1 MTYVIGKE
9 CIDVQDKSCI
19 DVCPVDCI
27 YEGGRKTYINPN
39 ECIDCGACELA
50 CPEVAIFP
58 ARKARGNPEWEM
70 FTADQAA
77 FFTQVLP
84 GRDGLLHISEIANY
98 RIADINDVLKVG
110 QSVRVKILE
119 ADDRGR
125 LRLSVKAIGGI
136 EAQGGPAAPSAAE

>member
-27 YEGGRKTYINPN
+27 YEGARKTYINPN

-58 ARKARGNPEWEM
+58 ARKARGSAEWET
-70 FTADQAA
+70 FTTDNAE
-77 FFTQVLP
+77 FFTDVLP
-84 GRDGLLHISEIANY
+84 GRDEPLGDPGGAEGVGPVG
-98 RIADINDVLKVG
+98 ADTPLV
-110 QSVRVKILE
+110 
-119 ADDRGR
+119 
-125 LRLSVKAIGGI
+125 
-136 EAQGGPAAPSAAE
+136 AAWEG